1 MVRSALDRVARFPL
15 VLAAAVFAIAQLADL
30 VTAARVAR
38 ELNPIA
44 AALMADPIVGLA
56 VKVGLIVFV
65 VAVAVICDRRRPAL
79 ARLLLGF
86 GALAGFAGLVT
97 NTHLTPF
104 VGT

>member
-1 MVRSALDRVARFPL
+1 MARFPL
-15 VLAAAVFAIAQLADL
+15 VWAAIVFAIAQLADL
-30 VTAARVAR
+30 VTASRVAR

-44 AALMADPIVGLA
+44 AALMADPIVGLV
-56 VKVGLIVFV
+56 VKVALIVFV
-65 VAVAVICDRRRPAL
+65 VGVALICDRRRPAL

-86 GALAGFAGLVT
+86 GALAGFAGVIT